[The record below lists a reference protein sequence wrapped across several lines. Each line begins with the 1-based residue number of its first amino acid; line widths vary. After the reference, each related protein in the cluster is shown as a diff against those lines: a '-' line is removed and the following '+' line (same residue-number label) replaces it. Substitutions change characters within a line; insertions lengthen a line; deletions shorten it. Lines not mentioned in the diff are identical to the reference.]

1 LHLDRGKCQQ
11 GLRESRR
18 IHQVLPV
25 SSQVDPIQ
33 TLIAQIDRVLNG
45 TDVSSAQTD
54 EAQVQRQVLE
64 QVRQYLAAQPTPIE
78 PTLAESTSIEPTL
91 AYASVEQSLQQFAQ
105 TLAAMHANLLGP
117 LQIEIQALQRQRQDL
132 IAEVRH
138 LEYVREQ
145 QIAQRYQQLNPQ
157 ALAADFWASFQVE
170 LHNRIGQSI
179 SQSLSQSLSQYMAPF
194 VQQQAIAATTQ
205 QPANLL
211 GDATHPAVLEPAQR
225 LEYLQHVQASAD
237 RLLVELD
244 STIQLTF
251 GTLQRNIQ
259 GYQESLC
266 QQLDRMHHLEHQGEM
281 LLATLVRH
289 VAAAI
294 EKPTEAAQLPAQ
306 PVFNPHPVD
315 VHSTP
320 TSTTMSIQPESQST
334 PSARSAADELDSA
347 LNFLNLEPSP
357 TPPSPEETAA
367 QIDRALSEAIE
378 QSVPAS
384 PSSHP
389 PSAEALE
396 NLYASLLESQSPPTP
411 PSPHLAPP
419 ESPQPDSP
427 RLEPRPLEAIAPTP
441 DEQLD
446 RTDEIDLP
454 EPKIAIGDAPVAE
467 HEISRVPDEAVLPP
481 NNELE
486 TLVGEVTA
494 EAAVETEVE
503 VEPTAERS
511 VEMSREMSR
520 ETPLETPLEVSVEPL
535 AIASETPTPIE
546 TISALTDLLPESEWV
561 TEPTPEEIQT
571 WEVLQMNPDAPLE
584 ESEAYLQAP
593 PDEDLL
599 PNDEPLLE
607 QEQNLQI
614 DAVTMQKLEADLHS
628 LEGLEGSAADES
640 EPKDAELD
648 AIFPGDLLREAEPPF
663 EGTATVP
670 PEPQERWYLGL
681 DIGTT
686 GISAALLNWET
697 GTLYPI
703 YWLRSDP
710 FHNSEQAFRLPGAA
724 WIDPGSEGG
733 ETVKAVGFEALALA
747 DENPEAREFLASNFT
762 PCLNASVPWYEASDR
777 WQPMVQWSQDREIS
791 LETLRNALGKLLQ
804 AIAQGTFTDADAA
817 EMQPDNA
824 QLNPS
829 SALPKL
835 SGAIV
840 NASLSDSEAYRFNLR
855 EAVLKAGLV
864 NRAEQIAFIEDGIA
878 TVLSALPGDPFA
890 SPSEPGWQFTPDRR
904 GTTLAI
910 DAGASRTELVLV
922 NLPIDPTTLTYSNFQ
937 RHSFEYGG
945 CAIDQDIICQ
955 LFLKAPIL
963 QADLGIPNTYIPRPG
978 ESDTI
983 ARISLRQWLESSPS
997 GLSALELAQQV
1008 KVVLQEQEQFTFTW
1022 NDRPI
1027 SVKRQDWESL
1037 VLLPYVQRLNRELN
1051 VLLSRTGVAV
1061 EGIERALCTG
1071 GNAAWEAIARWLRQ
1085 KLPNATILQ
1094 DVYPSHSLPA
1104 CSRVACGLATLPLY
1118 PKILE
1123 ESSQQYH
1130 DYFLLQELL
1139 QLLFDRPL
1147 SLADIVSQLEMRGIH
1162 ALSCQPQI
1170 AAIVRGQ
1177 LPAGLLPAQPTAN
1190 WLTAAAQAHP
1200 IYRQLAQKPL
1210 FQEVGDRT
1218 YNLELEQAL
1227 LLRQYLEQ
1235 VTQNSLQTFAEP
1247 LPLTFSASA
1256 GLERA

>member
-1 LHLDRGKCQQ
+1 
-11 GLRESRR
+11 
-18 IHQVLPV
+18 V

-33 TLIAQIDRVLNG
+33 TLIAQIDRVLDR
-45 TDVSSAQTD
+45 TDVSSAQPN

-64 QVRQYLAAQPTPIE
+64 QVRQYLAAQPAAEPLSIE
-78 PTLAESTSIEPTL
+78 PTPAAPTSIEPTPV
-91 AYASVEQSLQQFAQ
+91 YASVEQSLQQFAQ
-105 TLAAMHANLLGP
+105 TLAALHANLLSP
-117 LQIEIQALQRQRQDL
+117 LQIEIQALQQQRQDL

-138 LEYVREQ
+138 LEYRREQ
-145 QIAQRYQQLNPQ
+145 QMTQRYQQLNPQ
-157 ALAADFWASFQVE
+157 AIAADFWDSFQVE

-179 SQSLSQSLSQYMAPF
+179 GQSISQYMAQLA
-194 VQQQAIAATTQ
+194 QQQAIPAATPQ
-205 QPANLL
+205 QIHLL
-211 GDATHPAVLEPAQR
+211 GDATHPVVLEPVQR

-244 STIQLTF
+244 TTIQLTF

-281 LLATLVRH
+281 LLATLVQQ

-294 EKPTEAAQLPAQ
+294 EMPAEAAQLPAQ
-306 PVFNPHPVD
+306 PVSNPHPVD

-320 TSTTMSIQPESQST
+320 TSTTMSISPESQST
-334 PSARSAADELDSA
+334 PPDRSAADELDSA

-357 TPPSPEETAA
+357 APPSPEETAA
-367 QIDRALSEAIE
+367 QIDQALSEAIE
-378 QSVPAS
+378 QSATAS

-389 PSAEALE
+389 PNAEALE
-396 NLYASLLESQSPPTP
+396 NLYASLLESKSNPTP
-411 PSPHLAPP
+411 PSPDLAPP
-419 ESPQPDSP
+419 APPQQESPQPEGP
-427 RLEPRPLEAIAPTP
+427 IIEAIELNP
-441 DEQLD
+441 DDLSD
-446 RTDEIDLP
+446 GIDVP
-454 EPKIAIGDAPVAE
+454 EPEVAIADASVAQI
-467 HEISRVPDEAVLPP
+467 EISRLPDETVFPP
-481 NNELE
+481 SGERK
-486 TLVGEVTA
+486 TMAGEVVA
-494 EAAVETEVE
+494 EVEVE
-503 VEPTAERS
+503 VEPIIDRA
-511 VEMSREMSR
+511 VETLIEAAVEPVAI
-520 ETPLETPLEVSVEPL
+520 ETPH
-535 AIASETPTPIE
+535 PIE
-546 TISALTDLLPESEWV
+546 TISALTDLLPDSEFAA
-561 TEPTPEEIQT
+561 EPTPEEIQT

-607 QEQNLQI
+607 QEQNLHI
-614 DAVTMQKLEADLHS
+614 DPITMQKLEADLHS
-628 LEGLEGSAADES
+628 LEGLEGLEGLQEIEEDTSD
-640 EPKDAELD
+640 PHDPELD
-648 AIFPGDLLREAEPPF
+648 AIFPGYLLQDTEPPSD
-663 EGTATVP
+663 ETTTAS

-681 DIGTT
+681 DVGTT

-710 FHNSEQAFRLPGAA
+710 FHNFEQAFRLPGAA
-724 WIDPGSEGG
+724 WIDLEQEEPEK
-733 ETVKAVGFEALALA
+733 VKAVGFEALALA

-762 PCLNASVPWYEASDR
+762 PCLNVSVPWCDPDDR
-777 WQPMVQWSQDREIS
+777 WQPLVQWSQNREIS
-791 LETLRNALGKLLQ
+791 LQTLRNALSKLLQ
-804 AIAQGTFTDADAA
+804 AIALGTFTDADATEA
-817 EMQPDNA
+817 QLPNA
-824 QLNPS
+824 HLNPS

-840 NASLSDSEAYRFNLR
+840 NASSSDSEAYRFNLR

-864 NRAEQIAFIEDGIA
+864 NRAEQIAFVEDGIA

-922 NLPIDPTTLTYSNFQ
+922 NLPVDPTTLTYSHFH
-937 RHSFEYGG
+937 RHSLEYGG
-945 CAIDQDIICQ
+945 RAIDQDIICQ
-955 LFLKAPIL
+955 LLLKAPIL
-963 QADLGIPNTYIPRPG
+963 QAALGIPNTYIPRPG
-978 ESDTI
+978 ESDMI
-983 ARISLRQWLESSPS
+983 ARISLQQWLESSPS
-997 GLSALELAQQV
+997 GLSALEIAQQV
-1008 KVVLQEQEQFTFTW
+1008 KVVLQEQDQFTFTW
-1022 NDRPI
+1022 GDRPI

-1123 ESSQQYH
+1123 DSSQQYH
-1130 DYFLLQELL
+1130 DYFLLQELM
-1139 QLLFDRPL
+1139 QLPFDRPL
-1147 SLADIVSQLEMRGIH
+1147 TLADIVSQLEMRGIH

-1177 LPAGLLPAQPTAN
+1177 LPAGLFPTQPTSN

-1210 FQEVGDRT
+1210 FPEVGDRT
-1218 YNLELEQAL
+1218 YHLDTEQAL

-1235 VTQNSLQTFAEP
+1235 VTQDSPQTFAEP
-1247 LPLTFSASA
+1247 LPVTFVM
-1256 GLERA
+1256 